1 MRKLFFHI
9 KRIIFEWLWEK
20 DYINSISI
28 DYENLT
34 VGGKKQ

>member
-1 MRKLFFHI
+1 MPKTHLEAE
-9 KRIIFEWLWEK
+9 FEWLWEK

-34 VGGKKQ
+34 VGEKKQ